1 MNVGFQW
8 QKMCCC
14 CYRLGDPTAIQIRDG
29 GAKDRFGRQ
38 TTNTTIRNCLHHGKK
53 EKAPELTTFDDGSS
67 GNSVFH
73 SLDSIHTAS
82 LFLLFLVEG
91 GYMTVKRHDCSSHQ
105 LFPAPDQCVL
115 ISLGSSLSSSRG
127 LIRCCKKTQSF

>member
-8 QKMCCC
+8 QKTCCC

-67 GNSVFH
+67 GDSVFH
-73 SLDSIHTAS
+73 SLDSIRKAS
-82 LFLLFLVEG
+82 LILFFLVEG
-91 GYMTVKRHDCSSHQ
+91 GYMAVKRHDCSNHQ
-105 LFPAPDQCVL
+105 HVEREHDHSNSFPLLIDVFKLVWVALLVL
-115 ISLGSSLSSSRG
+115 HGG
-127 LIRCCKKTQSF
+127 